1 VAKETYRWKRFFQDI
16 RFDPGY
22 ELALSR
28 DNQRTIRLLTK
39 EFPQLTTKLK
49 HVDVHHHW
57 LQQEVQEGRLR
68 INWMPTAGMPAEG
81 LMKALL
87 RQKHEAFV
95 RQIGLIDISESEEQ
109 ELLMPD

>member
-1 VAKETYRWKRFFQDI
+1 MHGQKTVTTLSTRAELLALSYVAKETYRWKRFFRDI

-49 HVDVHHHW
+49 HVDVHHH
-57 LQQEVQEGRLR
+57 
-68 INWMPTAGMPAEG
+68 
-81 LMKALL
+81 
-87 RQKHEAFV
+87 
-95 RQIGLIDISESEEQ
+95 
-109 ELLMPD
+109 